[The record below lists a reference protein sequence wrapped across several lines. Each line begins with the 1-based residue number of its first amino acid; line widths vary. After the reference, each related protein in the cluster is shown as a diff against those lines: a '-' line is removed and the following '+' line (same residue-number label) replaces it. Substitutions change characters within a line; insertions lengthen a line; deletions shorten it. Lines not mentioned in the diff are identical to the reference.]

1 MDITVIA
8 SGSDGNAYFVN
19 DGATSVLLDAGIPL
33 KKIQEACSYKLHEI
47 KGCLLSHS
55 HKDHSKAAL
64 KLAERGVNIYLSAD
78 TLQEIGAHGHRFKV
92 VQPQQQFEIGTLIVM
107 PFELVHDVTN
117 YGYLVASRETGEK
130 LVYITDTAYCKYC
143 FSGLTYI
150 MIEANHDRAV
160 MRQNVM
166 DGIIPDSL
174 RERVLET
181 HMSIDTALE
190 FIKANQQPTLRQVY
204 LLHLSDHNS
213 LADDFKREMQALS
226 GVEVI
231 IC

>member
-1 MDITVIA
+1 MEITVIA
-8 SGSDGNAYFVN
+8 SSSGGNAYFVS
-19 DGATSVLLDAGIPL
+19 DGITSVLLDAGVPL
-33 KKIQEACSYKLHEI
+33 KKIQEACRYKLHEI

-55 HKDHSKAAL
+55 HKDHSKAVA
-64 KLAERGVNIYLSAD
+64 KLAERGVNVYLPAD
-78 TLQEIGAHGHRFKV
+78 TLQEIGVKGHRFKV
-92 VQPQQQFEIGTLIVM
+92 VQPQEQFEIESMLVI

-117 YGYLVASRETGEK
+117 YGYLVASRVTGEK

-143 FSGLTYI
+143 FSGLTHI

-190 FIKANQQPTLRQVY
+190 FIKANQQPALRQVY

-226 GVEVI
+226 GVEVTV
-231 IC
+231 C

>member
-1 MDITVIA
+1 MDIKVIA
-8 SGSDGNAYFVN
+8 SGSGGNAYLVN
-19 DGATSVLLDAGIPL
+19 DGTTSILLDAGVPL
-33 KKIQEACSYKLHEI
+33 KRIQESCKYKLHDI

-55 HKDHSKAAL
+55 HKDHSKAAI
-64 KLAERGVNIYLSAD
+64 KLAERGINIYLSAD
-78 TLQEIGAHGHRFKV
+78 TLQEINAKGHRFKIL
-92 VQPQQQFEIGTLIVM
+92 QPQQQIAVGTLVIM

-117 YGYLVASRETGEK
+117 YGYLVVSKVAREK

-143 FSGLTYI
+143 FSGLTHI
-150 MIEANHDRAV
+150 MIEANYDRAV
-160 MRQNVM
+160 MRQNVI
-166 DGIIPDSL
+166 DGVIPDSL

-181 HMSIDTALE
+181 HMSINTALE

-213 LADDFKREMQALS
+213 LADEFKKKMQALS
-226 GVEVI
+226 GTEVI